1 MDAELLF
8 FMVDMHLSLVE
19 FYHLLTAAQSNM
31 IAFHRAD
38 ILLDHIDQKNTEH
51 ALFHPQA
58 HIDRLSL
65 VSIF

>member
-8 FMVDMHLSLVE
+8 FMVDMHLSLVK

-38 ILLDHIDQKNTEH
+38 ILLDRGKRTGYPAQD
-51 ALFHPQA
+51 PG
-58 HIDRLSL
+58 
-65 VSIF
+65 

>member
-31 IAFHRAD
+31 IAFHPG
-38 ILLDHIDQKNTEH
+38 ILLFYSVRYP
-51 ALFHPQA
+51 A
-58 HIDRLSL
+58 
-65 VSIF
+65 